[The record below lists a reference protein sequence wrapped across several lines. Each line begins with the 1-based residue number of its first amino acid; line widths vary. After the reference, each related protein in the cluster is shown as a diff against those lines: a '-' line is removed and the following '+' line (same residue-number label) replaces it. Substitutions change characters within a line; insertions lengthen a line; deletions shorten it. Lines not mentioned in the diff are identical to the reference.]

1 MCGGREA
8 AAQVGPAVEHEPRK
22 CTRVEEDERAQAVN
36 GLLVVDK
43 PGGMTSHD
51 VVGRLRRITGEKSI
65 GHLGTLDPMATG
77 VLPLL
82 LGKYTR
88 LAQYFSSAE
97 KSYSGAIRFG
107 FSTDTYDAEGKPAGP
122 DRWPEV
128 CAAVTLERMRAA
140 AERFHGEMEQMPPA
154 FSAKK
159 IEGKPAY
166 KLAREGKPVELKP
179 AKVLI
184 ASFQI
189 TGLDGAVAGFEMSIS
204 AGGYVRSVA
213 HELGQD
219 LGCGAHLSAL
229 RRTRAG
235 AFGIGE
241 AHTLEELDALAGN
254 AEDIEALCVHPRIL
268 LPEMPAVTGDAQT
281 LGRLRNGAQANLPEF
296 SRAPLVKVFA
306 GQRELVGIAKR
317 VAGTLFQPVVVMG

>member
-1 MCGGREA
+1 MI
-8 AAQVGPAVEHEPRK
+8 
-22 CTRVEEDERAQAVN
+22 
-36 GLLVVDK
+36 DK

-82 LGKYTR
+82 MGKYTR

-107 FSTDTYDAEGKPAGP
+107 FSTDTYDAEGQADGP
-122 DRWPEV
+122 DLSPLL
-128 CAAVTLERMRAA
+128 TLDQVRAA
-140 AERFHGEMEQMPPA
+140 ASRFHGEMEQMPPA

-159 IEGKPAY
+159 IGGTPAY
-166 KLAREGKPVELKP
+166 KLAREGKPVELKT
-179 AKVLI
+179 ARVRI
-184 ASFQI
+184 ASFEI
-189 TGLDGAVAGFEMSIS
+189 TGLEGTEASFTMSIS

-219 LGCGAHLSAL
+219 LGCGAHLSRL
-229 RRTRAG
+229 RRTQAG
-235 AFGIGE
+235 VFTIAK
-241 AHTLEELDALAGN
+241 AHTLEELEPLAGN
-254 AEDIEALCVHPRIL
+254 VEALEHLCIHPRSL
-268 LPEMPAVTGDAQT
+268 LPEMPSVTGDELV

-317 VAGTLFQPVVVMG
+317 VAGTLFQPVVGMG